1 MNKNREKITVAVD
14 AVSETAST
22 PTFDQVPTMLA
33 DLSRKFDEFLSM
45 RQDVVTGD
53 SLPMGINRCADFLTQ
68 VEGKRVTVSAVYN
81 RVAKGRLPYHK
92 NGAKLFFLQGEVLES
107 LTKPKKFQQ
116 QFSEVS

>member
-1 MNKNREKITVAVD
+1 MNKESEKIAMI
-14 AVSETAST
+14 AST

-53 SLPMGINRCADFLTQ
+53 SLPMGITRCADFLTKI
-68 VEGKRVTVSAVYN
+68 EGKKVTVSAVYN

-92 NGAKLFFLQGEVLES
+92 NGAKLFFVPGEVLAS
-107 LTKPKKFQQ
+107 LSQPKKFQQ
-116 QFSEVS
+116 QFF